1 MKQYGLSPVFVPMA
15 VFFEQMSKRLL
26 LGLISDIS
34 GTGAFRFLEGFAVDT
49 EDSVCCFSVDIED
62 C

>member
-1 MKQYGLSPVFVPMA
+1 MKQYGVFPVFVQMA
-15 VFFEQMSKRLL
+15 VFFEQVSKRLL
-26 LGLISDIS
+26 LGLISDVSIS
-34 GTGAFRFLEGFAVDT
+34 GAFSFLEGFAVDT

>member
-1 MKQYGLSPVFVPMA
+1 MKQYGFFPVFVRIA
-15 VFFEQMSKRLL
+15 VERVSKRLL

-34 GTGAFRFLEGFAVDT
+34 GSGAFRFLEGFTVDT
-49 EDSVCCFSVDIED
+49 EDCCFSVDIED